1 MAQARHDKQLH
12 KNKSS
17 DQRCIAAAKEK
28 IVIPPLSVW
37 EIWLCMN
44 DAMRLINFHPCLME
58 PYLVEAEAPFT
69 QDEVNEIL
77 DSHLLE

>member
-1 MAQARHDKQLH
+1 M
-12 KNKSS
+12 
-17 DQRCIAAAKEK
+17 
-28 IVIPPLSVW
+28 IPPLSVW